1 MNDLTKYLV
10 VSALAAGLAVTLPG
24 CGESSSS
31 SASSHSADDGHDHGE
46 EGHEGHDH
54 GPGEHDE
61 HDDHDHE
68 HDGHDHGEERSLGTV
83 DVGGTTL
90 KVSISGDI
98 EPGAEI
104 HVDLE
109 HTGGPAPVAIRL
121 WIGDEAGTGVLKSK
135 TDGHDDHFH
144 GHAEVPSDMSNTSLW
159 IEVEAVDGSRASS
172 SLPLD
177 R

>member
-1 MNDLTKYLV
+1 MNDLTKYMV
-10 VSALAAGLAVTLPG
+10 VSALAAGLTVTLPG
-24 CGESSSS
+24 CSESSSP

-54 GPGEHDE
+54 GPGE

-109 HTGGPAPVAIRL
+109 HTGGPAPAAIRL
-121 WIGDEAGTGVLKSK
+121 WIGDEAGTGALKSK
-135 TDGHDDHFH
+135 ADGHDDHFH
-144 GHAEVPSDMSNTSLW
+144 GHAEAPGDITDVALW
-159 IEVEAVDGSRASS
+159 IEVEAIDGSRASS